1 MDLEAFSVDAFPGPA
16 KRISQGLRASEAACD
31 PNWIATSL
39 DIDKA
44 LLKGFTYAELAEAT
58 GEKERTVCFKL
69 PPGSA
74 ELLRTIPGFEHF
86 DETKHCLQC
95 IKPGTGTKDA
105 PRAFS
110 LKLRKTTTRIGL
122 QPTSFDTEF
131 EVKPDL
137 RTAKHVDDVNM
148 TGTDKCIDSY
158 VTAVEQVF
166 GKCKVHKHQF
176 TNCDV
181 RHTKNSN
188 GDVILD
194 QDEYIKTLRP
204 IVSSELTGAP
214 PQDKATRSVANS
226 FVSLRGA
233 IAYTVLTQA

>member
-1 MDLEAFSVDAFPGPA
+1 MHQARG
-16 KRISQGLRASEAACD
+16 RHQGL
-31 PNWIATSL
+31 
-39 DIDKA
+39 
-44 LLKGFTYAELAEAT
+44 AE
-58 GEKERTVCFKL
+58 G
-69 PPGSA
+69 
-74 ELLRTIPGFEHF
+74 
-86 DETKHCLQC
+86 
-95 IKPGTGTKDA
+95 
-105 PRAFS
+105 FS

-148 TGTDKCIDSY
+148 TGTDKCIDTY

-176 TNCDV
+176 TNCGV
-181 RHTKNSN
+181 RRTKNGN

-214 PQDKATRSVANS
+214 PEDKATKAVTNS

-233 IAYTVLTQA
+233 IAHTVLTQAWIQVYIVALQRIQEPTNLDVRRLNAIGRKNYNVSPRS